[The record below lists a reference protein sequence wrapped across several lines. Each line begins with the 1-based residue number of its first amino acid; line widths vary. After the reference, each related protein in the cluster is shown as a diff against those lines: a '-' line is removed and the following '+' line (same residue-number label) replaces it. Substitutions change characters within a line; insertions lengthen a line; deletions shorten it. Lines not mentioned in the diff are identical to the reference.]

1 MECFIPGNFF
11 GTEYM
16 QLADQE
22 NFENRFASGVQV
34 WPCSLWRNEWRKR
47 FSAPEMGAGE
57 LLSLG
62 HSDVIETEHAAIA
75 KTGASALVTNTFG
88 ANAIVM
94 EDYGEESQVAKSNGE
109 SARIAFKVS
118 RSDAVN
124 DGPPLV
130 IGSIGPTICWLTVH
144 RDKRNHVKS
153 AYREQAQALW
163 DAGIRIFHIERCD
176 DPENVYCALEALD
189 ELELKTATR
198 LLRVITFRLGDEG
211 KTVFETRVSDFW
223 KTVRQFRLQAFG
235 VVGRTEAVE
244 KGLQDLSDHVD
255 LPLIAMVDIRALDS
269 PEMELLHS
277 PQSFASDVLSLTT
290 RFNVKI
296 VGTGVE
302 SHPDFLLALHRL
314 LVNSGLTR

>member
-1 MECFIPGNFF
+1 
-11 GTEYM
+11 M
-16 QLADQE
+16 QSADQA
-22 NFENRFASGVQV
+22 NFENRFTSGVQV
-34 WPCSLWRNEWRKR
+34 WPCSLWRNEWRKQ
-47 FSAPEMGAGE
+47 FSASEMGAGE

-62 HSDVIETEHAAIA
+62 HSDVIEAEHAAIA
-75 KTGASALVTNTFG
+75 RIGASALATNTFG

-94 EDYGEESQVAKSNGE
+94 ADFGEESQVAKANGE

-118 RSDAVN
+118 HSDAVN

-130 IGSIGPTICWLTVH
+130 IGSIGPTTCLLTVH

-163 DAGIRIFHIERCD
+163 DAGIRIFHIERCS

-198 LLRVITFRLGDEG
+198 LLRVITVRLEDDG
-211 KTVFETRVSDFW
+211 KTMFETRVSDFW
-223 KTVRQFRLQAFG
+223 NAVREFQLQAFG

-255 LPLIAMVDIRALDS
+255 LPLIAMVDIRTLHS
-269 PEMELLHS
+269 PAMELLHS
-277 PQSFASDVLSLTT
+277 PQSFASDLLSLTT

-296 VGTGVE
+296 VGPGVE

-314 LVNSGLTR
+314 LVSSGLAR